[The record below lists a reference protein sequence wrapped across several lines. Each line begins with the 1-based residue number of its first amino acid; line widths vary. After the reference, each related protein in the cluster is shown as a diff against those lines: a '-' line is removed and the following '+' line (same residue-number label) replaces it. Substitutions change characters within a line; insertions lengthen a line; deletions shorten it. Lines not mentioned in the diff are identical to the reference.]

1 MESLPAGRQVEN
13 YASIN
18 SQLSILHSFNM
29 AWIYLIIGGLF
40 EVAFTTCLGK
50 AKEATGTEFWLW
62 ILGFLISV
70 SISMYLLFLASKTL
84 PMGTSYAVWAGIGA
98 VGSVIAGIILF
109 KEPTEFWRMFF
120 LFLLISSIIGL
131 KLSTKH

>member
-1 MESLPAGRQVEN
+1 
-13 YASIN
+13 
-18 SQLSILHSFNM
+18 M

-50 AKEATGTEFWLW
+50 AREVSGTEFWLW
-62 ILGFLISV
+62 ILGFLLSV
-70 SISMYLLFLASKTL
+70 AVSMYMLFLASRTL

-109 KEPTEFWRMFF
+109 KEPTDFWRIFF
-120 LFLLISSIIGL
+120 LFLLIGSIVGL

>member
-1 MESLPAGRQVEN
+1 
-13 YASIN
+13 
-18 SQLSILHSFNM
+18 M

-50 AKEATGTEFWLW
+50 AREASGTEFWLW
-62 ILGFLISV
+62 ILGFLLSV
-70 SISMYLLFLASKTL
+70 SVSMYMLFLASRTL

-98 VGSVIAGIILF
+98 VGSVIAGMIFF
-109 KEPTEFWRMFF
+109 KEPTDFWRMFF
-120 LFLLISSIIGL
+120 LFLLIGSIVGL

>member
-1 MESLPAGRQVEN
+1 
-13 YASIN
+13 
-18 SQLSILHSFNM
+18 M

-50 AKEATGTEFWLW
+50 AREASGTEFWLW
-62 ILGFLISV
+62 ILGFLLSV
-70 SISMYLLFLASKTL
+70 SVSMYMLFLASRTL

-109 KEPTEFWRMFF
+109 KEPIDFWRMFF

>member
-1 MESLPAGRQVEN
+1 
-13 YASIN
+13 
-18 SQLSILHSFNM
+18 M

-40 EVAFTTCLGK
+40 EVAFTSCLGK
-50 AKEATGTEFWLW
+50 AREASGSDFWLW
-62 ILGFLISV
+62 ILGFLLSV
-70 SISMYLLFLASKTL
+70 SISMYMLFLASKTL

-109 KEPTEFWRMFF
+109 KEPTDFWRMFF

-131 KLSTKH
+131 KVSTK

>member
-1 MESLPAGRQVEN
+1 
-13 YASIN
+13 
-18 SQLSILHSFNM
+18 M

-50 AKEATGTEFWLW
+50 AREASGTEFWLW
-62 ILGFLISV
+62 ILGFLLSV
-70 SISMYLLFLASKTL
+70 TVSMYMLFLASRTL

-109 KEPTEFWRMFF
+109 KEPTDFWRMFF
-120 LFLLISSIIGL
+120 LFLLIGSIVGL

>member
-1 MESLPAGRQVEN
+1 
-13 YASIN
+13 
-18 SQLSILHSFNM
+18 M

-40 EVAFTTCLGK
+40 EVAFTSCLAK
-50 AKEATGTEFWLW
+50 AKGATGIECILW
-62 ILGFLISV
+62 ITGFLISV

-98 VGSVIAGIILF
+98 AGSVIAGIILF
-109 KEPTEFWRMFF
+109 KDPTDFWRMFF

-131 KLSTKH
+131 KLSSKV

>member
-1 MESLPAGRQVEN
+1 
-13 YASIN
+13 
-18 SQLSILHSFNM
+18 M

-50 AKEATGTEFWLW
+50 AREASGTAFWLW
-62 ILGFLISV
+62 ILGFLLSV
-70 SISMYLLFLASKTL
+70 TVSMYMLFLASRTL
-84 PMGTSYAVWAGIGA
+84 PMGTSYTVWAGIGA

-109 KEPTEFWRMFF
+109 KEPTDFWRMFF
-120 LFLLISSIIGL
+120 LFLLIGSIVGL